1 MDKPVSLWTRI
12 TEAISSLARGEGL
25 AAVFERLRS
34 PPERSVAFTIAI
46 IALGAKLAKADGQVT
61 RDEVAA
67 FRQVFTIPPGEEG
80 NAARVFNLARS
91 DVAGFDAWAH
101 RIAKMF
107 GPGAEVLKD
116 LLEGLFVIALAD
128 GDYHPSEDAF
138 LSEVARVFG
147 LSDACFRSIRARLV
161 PGGEPDP
168 WTVLGVEPGT
178 PMPDVRAA
186 WRALVRETHPD
197 RAQARGLPPEAVKLA
212 EHRLVAINRA
222 WEVISGARGR

>member
-12 TEAISSLARGEGL
+12 TEALGALARGEGL
-25 AAVFERLRS
+25 GAVFEQLRA
-34 PPERSVAFTIAI
+34 PPERSVAFTIAV

-67 FRQVFTIPPGEEG
+67 FRQVFTIAPGEEG

-91 DVAGFDAWAH
+91 DVAGFDAWAR
-101 RIAKMF
+101 RIAAMF

-128 GDYHPSEDAF
+128 GEYHPSEDAF
-138 LSEVARVFG
+138 LAEVARVFG
-147 LSDACFRSIRARLV
+147 LTDACFRSIRARLV
-161 PGGEPDP
+161 PGAEPDP
-168 WTVLGVEPGT
+168 WAVLGVPPGA
-178 PMPDVRAA
+178 PMAEVRAA

-212 EHRLVAINRA
+212 ERRLVAVNRA
-222 WEVISGARGR
+222 WEQIGGQGG